1 MNKVLNQIKYLN
13 ITLQG
18 HADCLHC
25 LVRKNDI
32 FADINVKQYEKL
44 LKRII
49 EFRYG
54 TDAILY
60 VENSPA
66 VELFVVRKGL
76 VKLEET
82 LSDGSSRIVRLVKP
96 GGVAGLEAFL
106 DNGQRFDQ
114 TAIALLDTEVCRI
127 PYSVLKNILDT
138 DPNFYKA
145 VLNEWHNQIKL
156 ANELF
161 VQILMGSLCQRVA
174 RVLLILIDEAN
185 RNGQLEIDK
194 ISTDDIAALT
204 GSTRES
210 VSRNM
215 AEFKRN
221 KVLTKSGPKK
231 FRFNELVLRKIAK
244 NND

>member
-1 MNKVLNQIKYLN
+1 MTRTPKHIKCLDV
-13 ITLQG
+13 TLLG
-18 HADCLHC
+18 HADCLNC
-25 LVRKNDI
+25 VIRKNDI
-32 FADINVKQYEKL
+32 FADLDVKKYDKL

-49 EFRYG
+49 DLRYE
-54 TDAILY
+54 TDTMLF

-66 VELFVVRKGL
+66 VELFIVRKGI

-82 LSDGSSRIVRLVKP
+82 LDDGSRRIIRLVKP
-96 GGVAGLEAFL
+96 GGVAGLETFL

-114 TAIALLDTEVCRI
+114 TAIALIETEVCRI
-127 PYSVLKNILDT
+127 PYSVLKEILDT
-138 DPNFYKA
+138 DHDFYKA
-145 VLNEWHNQIKL
+145 VLNEWHNQL
-156 ANELF
+156 ESSNELF
-161 VQILMGSLCQRVA
+161 VQISMGSLRQRVA

-185 RNGQLEIDK
+185 RNGQLEINK
-194 ISTDDIAALT
+194 ISTDDFAALT

-231 FRFNELVLRKIAK
+231 FRFDELALREIA
-244 NND
+244 NDSD